1 MVEGKFWRL
10 SAPLKIIC
18 IQYMACVHTE
28 FSIGFLGE
36 QTRFWRAPW
45 RLDDSDHVGEVNV
58 VSTERVEAGGG

>member
-1 MVEGKFWRL
+1 
-10 SAPLKIIC
+10 
-18 IQYMACVHTE
+18 MACVHTE